1 MAKIITDKLITD
13 KLEAKGYLE
22 YDEMDETKAWNL
34 LEKHYDCEVSDQWTN
49 KHFDFYCYSETTADG
64 YEVFIATN
72 NIDSICVGEDIHY
85 YENDLQD
92 EIAEAIQEGY
102 NMYID
107 DLDSQPFMYAVEESY
122 GNMVNDIK
130 EEIENELIEQGYEHL
145 SLIHI

>member
-22 YDEMDETKAWNL
+22 YHDMDETKAWNL

-72 NIDSICVGEDIHY
+72 NTDSICVGEDIHY
-85 YENDLQD
+85 YENDLSD

-107 DLDSQPFMYAVEESY
+107 CLLYTSPSPRDRQKSRMPSSA
-122 GNMVNDIK
+122 
-130 EEIENELIEQGYEHL
+130 
-145 SLIHI
+145 

>member
-34 LEKHYDCEVSDQWTN
+34 LKKHYDCEVSDQWIN

-72 NIDSICVGEDIHY
+72 NIDSICVGGDIHY

-107 DLDSQPFMYAVEESY
+107 DLDWPAFMDAVEE
-122 GNMVNDIK
+122 
-130 EEIENELIEQGYEHL
+130 L